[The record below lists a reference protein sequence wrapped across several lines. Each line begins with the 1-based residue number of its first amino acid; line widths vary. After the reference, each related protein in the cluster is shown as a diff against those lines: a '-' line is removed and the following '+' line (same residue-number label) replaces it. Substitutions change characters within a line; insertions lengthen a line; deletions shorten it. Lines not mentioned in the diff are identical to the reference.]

1 MWEIWVRFLDQEDTL
16 EKEITIH
23 SIILAWKFSW
33 TEEPSGL
40 HTVHGA
46 AKSRTR
52 LSDYHLQH
60 FARMARTQQS
70 HNIPVL
76 VSGARSP
83 QDSSSA
89 ALSHNFQPPQPLY
102 HPISFSQVQGECWP
116 RLPCPYFMLLVQKL
130 PPGNKVDNNPRTH
143 HPIYFLSKIT
153 AREYLIS
160 TV

>member
-1 MWEIWVRFLDQEDTL
+1 MAQRVKSLPAMWEIWVRFLDQEDTL

-70 HNIPVL
+70 HHNIPVL

-83 QDSSSA
+83 QDSLLRSSVPQLPA
-89 ALSHNFQPPQPLY
+89 ASASLPSHLILPSPRRMLASTSMPLL
-102 HPISFSQVQGECWP
+102 HAPGPKTASRQQG
-116 RLPCPYFMLLVQKL
+116 
-130 PPGNKVDNNPRTH
+130 G
-143 HPIYFLSKIT
+143 
-153 AREYLIS
+153 
-160 TV
+160 